1 VGFAQ
6 VDSPPNAVPEQTDG
20 KDYAGRPVADVGVP
34 PAPPLPASE
43 QQQFQQNVKDIHFDF
58 DRSDLR
64 GEDRTIRASDA
75 EWL

>member
-1 VGFAQ
+1 MPKSIA
-6 VDSPPNAVPEQTDG
+6 PPNAVPEQTDG
-20 KDYAGRPVADVGVP
+20 KDYAGRPVANVEVP